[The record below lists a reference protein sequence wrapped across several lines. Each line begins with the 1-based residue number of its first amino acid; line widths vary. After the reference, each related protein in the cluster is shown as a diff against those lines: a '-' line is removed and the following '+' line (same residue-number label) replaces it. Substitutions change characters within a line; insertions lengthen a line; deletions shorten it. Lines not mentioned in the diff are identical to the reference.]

1 MKRKAIYGLIALM
14 ALALVGI
21 STIQYFVIKSAIEL
35 RKVQFSRSVMSAM
48 VEVTH
53 QLQKEKAF
61 DRFNQ
66 FNLGRIEIISKTGDS
81 LDYVFVD
88 VDGKTISNKNLD
100 RDNGYETKTF
110 DESWK
115 NEDEVHFKQGI
126 VEVHSESVNDI
137 YINEPKI
144 ESNDSIM
151 NITIQ
156 GLELKYEIYKEM
168 VDNLEHLE
176 RNLDITERV
185 DSIKLFRKLTSA
197 LLSRGID
204 SKFVYGL
211 LTIDKNN
218 CVYCGSKAVGLS
230 SEINNSI
237 FKVSLFPGELSQ
249 YNYMLSLYFP
259 NLKWDLMG
267 KVGIVLSVSGL
278 FILIVIGVFITAIKV
293 IFRQKK
299 LSEIKNDFISN
310 MTHELKT
317 PISTI
322 SLACEALEDRSID
335 LSPEIRSTYLG
346 MIRSEN
352 SRLGMLVEKVL
363 RNTVLDKGELKLKP
377 EQMDLNEMVNTTLS
391 HFELQV
397 RKNGGNI
404 KLKLDEN
411 IPSVYVDPVHMGNVI
426 SNLIDNAIKYSGG
439 KPKISIST
447 TYNQNEVILKVK
459 DYGIGI
465 SPENQ
470 KNIFGKFY
478 RVPTG
483 NIHNVKGFGLGLS
496 YVKSVV
502 EKTGGSV
509 TVKSELNKGSKFT
522 IKIPIYHD

>member
-1 MKRKAIYGLIALM
+1 MNRKAIYGLIALM
-14 ALALVGI
+14 SLALVGI
-21 STIQYFVIKSAIEL
+21 ITIQYFVIKSAIDL
-35 RKVQFSRSVMSAM
+35 RKEQFNRSVMSAM

-53 QLQKEKAF
+53 QLQKEKAL

-66 FNLGRIEIISKTGDS
+66 FNLGRIEIISKSGDS
-81 LDYVFVD
+81 LDYIFVD
-88 VDGKTISNKNLD
+88 IDGKTISNENIDQNVIK
-100 RDNGYETKTF
+100 
-110 DESWK
+110 ESKILGEGWE
-115 NEDEVHFKQGI
+115 NEEEVHFKPGI
-126 VEVHSESVNDI
+126 EVKSESDDDF
-137 YINEPKI
+137 YDDEHKL

-151 NITIQ
+151 EITIQ
-156 GLELKYEIYKEM
+156 GLQLKYEIYKEM
-168 VDNLEHLE
+168 VDNLEHIESSLI
-176 RNLDITERV
+176 ITERV
-185 DSIKLFRKLTSA
+185 DSIKLSRKLTSA

-218 CVYCGSKAVGLS
+218 CAYCGPQAVDYS
-230 SEINNSI
+230 SEINKSS

-249 YNYMLSLYFP
+249 YNHMLSLYFP

-267 KVGIVLSVSGL
+267 KVGIVLTVSGL
-278 FILIVIGVFITAIKV
+278 FILIVIGVFITAIKI
-293 IFRQKK
+293 IFKQKK

-322 SLACEALEDRSID
+322 SLACEALEDKSID
-335 LSPEIRSTYLG
+335 LNQEIRSTYLG

-363 RNTVLDKGELKLKP
+363 RNTVLDKGELMLKP
-377 EQMDLNEMVNTTLS
+377 EPMNLNEMVNTSIS

-411 IPSVYVDPVHMGNVI
+411 LPSVDVDPIHMANVI

-439 KPKISIST
+439 KPKIVIST
-447 TYNQNEVILKVK
+447 THNQKEVIFKIK
-459 DYGIGI
+459 DNGIGI

-470 KNIFGKFY
+470 KDIFGKFY

-502 EKTGGSV
+502 EKTGGLVSV
-509 TVKSELNKGSKFT
+509 NSEIKKGSTFT
-522 IKIPIYHD
+522 IKIPLNHD